1 VRLPRKA
8 PAAGAPLRFAILSSC
23 VEPWGGSEELWWQAA
38 CALRAR
44 GHRVDVLKT
53 KLSEEH
59 PRIRE
64 LRARGCSVRDIGR
77 TGFRLAAM
85 ATAVL
90 PAQHEM
96 VPERRQ
102 MIVAA
107 AALLRRRA
115 DLAIVSQGQNFDGH
129 HLALVCTWLRIPY
142 IIVSQ
147 KATEM
152 HWPADWARPYASR
165 VFATA
170 RHAIFVSE
178 HNLRLTE
185 RQLGAA
191 LPRAVVLRNPVLA
204 AGEGALP
211 WPDQNGGLRL
221 ACVARLYPAEKGQDL
236 LLEALA
242 EQRWRERP
250 LHVDFYGDGLQREGL
265 ARMARHLG
273 VERVTFMGHTD
284 AIEDVW
290 RTHHGLVLPSRA
302 EGLPLALVEAMR
314 CGRVPIVT
322 DVGGNAEVVQDPT
335 TGFVAAGAT
344 VAHFAD
350 ALERAWEA
358 REQWRSIGDAAAE
371 RIAALVPDGG
381 ESPLAEMAIAEARAG
396 PNVASQCA

>member
-8 PAAGAPLRFAILSSC
+8 PAADSSLRFAILSSC

-38 CALRAR
+38 CTLRRR
-44 GHRVDVLKT
+44 GHEVDVLKV
-53 KLSEEH
+53 KMLEDH

-64 LRARGCSVRDIGR
+64 LRALGCRVRDIGR
-77 TGFRLAAM
+77 AGFRLAAA

-90 PAQHEM
+90 PERHEM

-102 MIVAA
+102 MIAAA
-107 AALLRRRA
+107 AALVRRRPH
-115 DLAIVSQGQNFDGH
+115 LAIVSQGQNFDGH
-129 HLALVCTWLRIPY
+129 HLALVCQWLRIPY

-147 KATEM
+147 KATEL

-165 VFATA
+165 VFAGA
-170 RHAIFVSE
+170 RRAIFVSE

-185 RQLGAA
+185 RQVGAQ
-191 LPRAVVLRNPVLA
+191 LPRATLLRNPVLV
-204 AGEGALP
+204 GRDGPLP
-211 WPDQNGGLRL
+211 WPEENGGLRL

-236 LLEALA
+236 LLEVLA
-242 EQRWRERP
+242 AQRWRERA
-250 LHVDFYGDGLQREGL
+250 LHVDFYGDGLQREVL
-265 ARMARHLG
+265 VRMARHLG

-322 DVGGNAEVVQDPT
+322 DVGGNAEVVQDPD

-344 VAHFAD
+344 VVQVAD
-350 ALERAWEA
+350 ALERAWA
-358 REQWRSIGDAAAE
+358 TRERWRSIGTAAAE
-371 RIAALVPDGG
+371 RVDALVADDGG
-381 ESPLAEMAIAEARAG
+381 SRLAEMAMAEAGAR
-396 PNVASQCA
+396 